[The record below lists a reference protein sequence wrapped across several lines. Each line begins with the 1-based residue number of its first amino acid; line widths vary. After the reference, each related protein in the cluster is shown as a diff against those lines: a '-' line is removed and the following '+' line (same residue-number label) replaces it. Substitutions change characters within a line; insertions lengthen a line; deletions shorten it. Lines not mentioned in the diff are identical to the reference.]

1 VLAWHAGEL
10 KVRKTQVTIT
20 LVLVVVIVSAGLI
33 GAVSFAAPT
42 EAYVPDWT
50 SVTPDFFTLSP
61 GTVNPV
67 LTKADVTDRTNVTY
81 VADPFLFHEGST
93 WYMFFE
99 IMTDGNGLLCDIGL
113 ATSSDGFHWTY
124 KQVVLDEPFHLAYPQ
139 VFKWDGT
146 YYMIP
151 DTYSEDQVK
160 LYKATNFPY
169 TWNFVANIVS
179 GPRYVDSS
187 IFRYNYTWWLF
198 TSDYRYSTYLYYS
211 DNLTDPS
218 SWHAHPM
225 NPIISGDASK
235 ARGGGRV
242 TVFNGNTIIRLAQK
256 CDVVYGE
263 AVRAFQVDTLTRTSY
278 AQHEIPQSPIVQASG
293 SGWNKDGMHT
303 VDPWWIGNGW
313 LVVVD
318 GVNYSP
324 SEVWSIGIY
333 VTPLQVTITP
343 TQVKM
348 YVGQSQTFSSS
359 VTGGIPPYTYQWYLN
374 DTAVSGATSSNWT
387 FTPRSAGHYKVYL
400 NVTDGLNFRVQSNV
414 VSDIL
419 VGSVYLLLTAGPGQ
433 GPYVRGE
440 SVTFTVDVFDQL
452 DPALGSSLTLT
463 ITGPGNYGYFDV
475 QPIRVPAGTVGEYTF
490 DWVVPN
496 AAGKYV
502 VEVELTPS
510 LLTAYDTAWLEA
522 A

>member
-1 VLAWHAGEL
+1 
-10 KVRKTQVTIT
+10 VRKAQVKIT
-20 LVLVVVIVSAGLI
+20 LVLVVVMVSAGLI
-33 GAVSFAAPT
+33 GAVSLAAPAET
-42 EAYVPDWT
+42 LVPDWT
-50 SVTPDFFTLSP
+50 SVTHDFFTLSP
-61 GTVNPV
+61 GTSNPV

-99 IMTDGNGLLCDIGL
+99 VMTDGNVLYCDIGL

-124 KQVVLDEPFHLAYPQ
+124 QRVVLDEPFHLAYPY

-151 DTYSEDQVK
+151 DTYSQSQVK
-160 LYKATNFPY
+160 LYKATSFPY
-169 TWNFVANIVS
+169 TWALVANLVS
-179 GPRYVDSS
+179 GPGYVDSS
-187 IFRYNYTWWLF
+187 IFRYNNTWWLF
-198 TSDYRYSTYLYYS
+198 TCDSGSSTYLYYS

-225 NPIISGDASK
+225 NPIIPGDASK

-256 CDVVYGE
+256 CDVAYGQ
-263 AVRAFQVDTLTRTSY
+263 AVRAFQVDTLTYTAY
-278 AQHEIPQSPIVQASG
+278 TEHEIPQSPIVQASG

-313 LVVVD
+313 LAVVD
-318 GVNYSP
+318 GVNRSP

-348 YVGQSQTFSSS
+348 YVGQSQTFNSS
-359 VTGGIPPYTYQWYLN
+359 VTGGASPYTYQWYLN
-374 DTAVSGATSSNWT
+374 DTAVSGATGSTWT
-387 FTPRSAGHYKVYL
+387 FTPGTTGHCKVYL

-419 VGSVYLLLTAGPGQ
+419 VCSVHLLLTVDPAQ
-433 GPYVRGE
+433 GTYVRGQ
-440 SVTFTVDVFDQL
+440 SVTFTVNVFNQL
-452 DPALGSSLTLT
+452 DPVLGSSLTLT
-463 ITGPGNYGYFDV
+463 VTGPGDYGYFDV
-475 QPIRVPAGTVGEYTF
+475 QPVSVLAGTVGEYTF
-490 DWVVPN
+490 CWVVPDV
-496 AAGKYV
+496 AGTYV
-502 VEVELTPS
+502 VEVELVPTQ
-510 LLTAYDTAWLEA
+510 LTAYDAVWLDA